1 MGTPVTPGY
10 TMVGIPLIY
19 PGGVYTQHVPLSH
32 TQGGIYGGLYPVIP
46 AQKPLRKVENPG
58 KNP

>member
-1 MGTPVTPGY
+1 
-10 TMVGIPLIY
+10 MVGIPLIY